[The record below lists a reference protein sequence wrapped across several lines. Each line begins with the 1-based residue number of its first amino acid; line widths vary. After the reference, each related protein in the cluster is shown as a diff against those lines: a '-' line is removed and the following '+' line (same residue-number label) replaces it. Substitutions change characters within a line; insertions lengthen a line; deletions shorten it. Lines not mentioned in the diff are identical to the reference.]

1 MHVKTTGTGALDETL
16 LAHYPSIV
24 RALSPNA
31 PHQTQRNSS
40 PQHYLEYLFFIFPK
54 LSFQQANRSSIVLG
68 IAELTSN
75 KLQTNNNKPLAN
87 SQWRKIW
94 STDSP
99 LNLHLQH
106 QFVII
111 TSFFL
116 RLSIV
121 KISPFS
127 AVWEK
132 ESYMRESFDL
142 PKSFPRKVCIA
153 PVAQSFKITL

>member
-1 MHVKTTGTGALDETL
+1 MRVNNYVVLGNFFWMKWFVGIGIGCS
-16 LAHYPSIV
+16 Y
-24 RALSPNA
+24 
-31 PHQTQRNSS
+31 
-40 PQHYLEYLFFIFPK
+40 YLEFSILKKMSLRSGNKVFFYMII
-54 LSFQQANRSSIVLG
+54 NG
-68 IAELTSN
+68 N
-75 KLQTNNNKPLAN
+75 HKLQTNNNKPLAN

-106 QFVII
+106 QYVII
-111 TSFFL
+111 ISCFL

-142 PKSFPRKVCIA
+142 PKSFPRKVRIA
-153 PVAQSFKITL
+153 PVAQSFIITVYFKSLDFWKASR

>member
-1 MHVKTTGTGALDETL
+1 MRVNNYVVLGNFFWMKWFVGIGIGCS
-16 LAHYPSIV
+16 Y
-24 RALSPNA
+24 
-31 PHQTQRNSS
+31 
-40 PQHYLEYLFFIFPK
+40 YLEFSILKKMSLRSGNKVFFYMII
-54 LSFQQANRSSIVLG
+54 NG
-68 IAELTSN
+68 N
-75 KLQTNNNKPLAN
+75 HKLQTNNNKPLAN

-106 QFVII
+106 QYVII
-111 TSFFL
+111 ISCFL

-127 AVWEK
+127 AVWER

-142 PKSFPRKVCIA
+142 PKSFPRKVRIA
-153 PVAQSFKITL
+153 PVAQSFIITVYFKALTFERHPDNSIFF